1 MSRKHTKHTTIMDKI
16 RRAKAE
22 RRARGEEAL
31 RRLGP
36 SKLRF
41 YTPGPDDDAVR
52 MWDDDTPG
60 PDDEVKILGG
70 QFAQHLFSGMIGGQ
84 SFL

>member
-1 MSRKHTKHTTIMDKI
+1 MSRKKHTTVMDKI

-41 YTPGPDDDAVR
+41 YTPGPDD
-52 MWDDDTPG
+52 
-60 PDDEVKILGG
+60 EVKILGS
-70 QFAQHLFSGMIGGQ
+70 QFAHLFSGMIGGQ
-84 SFL
+84 RTP